1 MGKVFEALNRSERE
15 RPQSPINAS
24 TKNRAISDD
33 QDATEFDFLQY
44 SLNTPPAYEI
54 ERDHENGSSEKIASH
69 HEFQPSRTVSID
81 KKRIDPRLVAF
92 YDFDPRAGEQY
103 LKLAISLMMGATE
116 RPLKRVLIAS
126 AQQGDGRTSVL
137 LNLACLLAQAKK
149 RVLVVDTDL
158 RQPSVHRLLGVETET
173 GMGEVAEQHL
183 PVESA
188 AIRVLPQDFSM
199 LPMRERVDNSAEFL
213 ASTWLRDAL
222 HQLDAEYDFILF
234 DSSPLLMTGDSQLL
248 TRLTDATVLVIS
260 AGKTTTAQMA
270 KAIAPLTQEN
280 IFGVVI
286 NRAER

>member
-1 MGKVFEALNRSERE
+1 MGKVYEALNRSERE
-15 RPQSPINAS
+15 RPQSTVTAS
-24 TKNRAISDD
+24 AKNRALSDD
-33 QDATEFDFLQY
+33 QHSSEFDFLQY

-54 ERDHENGSSEKIASH
+54 EQGHENGTSEKIASH
-69 HEFQPSRTVSID
+69 VEFQPHRTVAID
-81 KKRIDPRLVAF
+81 KKRIDPRLITF

-103 LKLAISLMMGATE
+103 LKLAIALIMGATE

-158 RQPSVHRLLGVETET
+158 RQPSMHRMLGVETET
-173 GMGEVAEQHL
+173 GMGEAIEQHQPL
-183 PVESA
+183 ESA
-188 AIRVLPQDFSM
+188 AIRIMPQDFAL
-199 LPMRERVDNSAEFL
+199 LPVRQRVDNSAEFL
-213 ASTWLRDAL
+213 ASPWFRDTL
-222 HQLDAEYDFILF
+222 HQLDSEYDFILF